1 MAGAEHGSA
10 QGRLVQGHRVLC
22 PSARTIG
29 VVSLTITRW
38 PPRVVL
44 HASGDLDLHHQR
56 GRHPLRLGGLAD
68 WAQPDAPLG
77 HCLDTLTAVAE
88 RERLPTAPG
97 FERVGV
103 VRSVG
108 VFKTREQRPARLR
121 VEPGGGGRAGSGSYA
136 VRGR

>member
-1 MAGAEHGSA
+1 MPARSSRCTQGRMVAAIVVFETNCRGSA
-10 QGRLVQGHRVLC
+10 
-22 PSARTIG
+22 
-29 VVSLTITRW
+29 
-38 PPRVVL
+38 
-44 HASGDLDLHHQR
+44 
-56 GRHPLRLGGLAD
+56 LRLGGLAD
-68 WAQPDAPLG
+68 WAQTDAPLG